1 MGRGGKEEQGQKR
14 GKGVAG
20 CLMYIL
26 KETERGRVSQE
37 KEEGQGYNIY
47 VLQDGNGLKGGGNV
61 DWSSNEYYQQGQLV

>member
-1 MGRGGKEEQGQKR
+1 MGRGEKEEQGQKR
-14 GKGVAG
+14 WKGVAG

-47 VLQDGNGLKGGGNV
+47 VLLCTRWKWLKGGR
-61 DWSSNEYYQQGQLV
+61 ER